1 MQLTK
6 FNALLDM
13 ELRISDPLCV
23 IAAGHL
29 AYLIRFHTVQM
40 SSIYESSLVMLVL
53 VSVMAFAVLR
63 VYDKPPG
70 ERSFEQY
77 CGVAASWFIAFA
89 ALIALGYLLKV
100 GELFSRGWVSLTF
113 VIGLALLA
121 MARLAAVV
129 AIRHLRR
136 RGIGMRRCLLI
147 GATDTGMHILRQ
159 AEANHSLGM
168 TITAYVQTSY
178 DQRERP
184 GVPSAGTLK
193 HIDRILKRGDW
204 DQVLVALPVRANRA
218 ISYVLDRMEQHVMTV
233 KFVPDMLGRQLINH
247 RMDDFAGVPVV
258 TLRESPLLGHAWILK
273 GIEDRVIAGA
283 IVLMISPVLLVLAI
297 GVKLSSPGPVLYRQR
312 RVGLDGKEFEMLKF
326 RSMPVDLEQN
336 KAVQWGG
343 AQAKTTTRFG
353 RFIRQTSLDELPQ
366 FLNVLRGD
374 MSIVGPRPERPMF
387 VEKFKGEIAGYMHK
401 HLVKAGITGWAQING
416 WRGDTD
422 LVKRIE
428 HDIYYINHWSLGF
441 DLRIIFMT
449 VFKGFVHN
457 EGKSA
462 SVPASSPARPL
473 PAASGA
479 VTSMAAP
486 MRVAEPVSEEQV

>member
-6 FNALLDM
+6 FNALLDL
-13 ELRISDPLCV
+13 ELRTSDPLCV

-40 SSIYESSLVMLVL
+40 SSTYASSLVMLVL
-53 VSVMAFAVLR
+53 VAVMAFAVFR

-70 ERSFEQY
+70 ERLLEQIW
-77 CGVAASWFIAFA
+77 CIAASWFVAFA

-113 VIGLALLA
+113 VIGLALLLIARAVA
-121 MARLAAVV
+121 MM
-129 AIRHLRR
+129 AIRLLRR

-147 GATDTGMHILRQ
+147 GATDAGMHMLRQ
-159 AEANHSLGM
+159 AEANQGLGM
-168 TITAYVQTSY
+168 TITAYVETSY
-178 DQRERP
+178 DQKATP

-247 RMDDFAGVPVV
+247 RMEDFAGVPVV

-273 GIEDRVIAGA
+273 GIEDRVIAGV
-283 IVLMISPVLLVLAI
+283 IVLMISPLLLMLAV
-297 GVKLSSPGPVLYRQR
+297 GVKWSSPGPVLYRQR

-326 RSMPVDLEQN
+326 RSMPVDLE
-336 KAVQWGG
+336 KSKTVQWGG
-343 AQAKTTTRFG
+343 AQSKTTTRFG

-366 FLNVLRGD
+366 FINVLRGD

-428 HDIYYINHWSLGF
+428 HDLYYINHWSLGF

-449 VFKGFVHN
+449 VFKGFVHS
-457 EGKSA
+457 EGAAAAVSMA
-462 SVPASSPARPL
+462 SPAMPV
-473 PAASGA
+473 PAASM
-479 VTSMAAP
+479 VMTPMAHATI
-486 MRVAEPVSEEQV
+486 AEPVSEEQA